1 MAKPSPASLL
11 LRSSALL
18 LRPSYVEDLDPRAKI
33 VVAVAFTVV
42 VALSQSF
49 AALGLALAVAMAAVA
64 AARLSPTAVLARLVP
79 LNLLI
84 LFLAV
89 LLPLTPRGEV
99 LWEVGSLEFSREGL
113 LLAAK
118 VALKGNAIL
127 LGLVLLLGTIEVGTL
142 GHALDHLYVPTK
154 LAHLLLLTVR
164 YLDVLEREYRRLSAA
179 MRLRGFRP
187 RTDRHTLRT
196 YGHLV
201 GMLLVRSFDRSE
213 RIVAAMKCR
222 GFSGTFWMLD
232 HFHWSRRDTVFGV
245 VSVLVLAALV
255 LVEWQ

>member
-1 MAKPSPASLL
+1 MPASSLL

-18 LRPSYVEDLDPRAKI
+18 RGPSYVEGLDPRGKI
-33 VVAVAFTVV
+33 LVAVAFSVV
-42 VALSQSF
+42 VALVQGF
-49 AALGLALAVAMAAVA
+49 AALGLALAVAAVAVA
-64 AARLSPTAVLARLVP
+64 AARLSPAAVAARLVP
-79 LNLLI
+79 LNLFML
-84 LFLAV
+84 LLAV
-89 LLPLTPRGEV
+89 VLPMTAKGEP
-99 LWEVGSLEFSREGL
+99 LWQIGPIAFSQEGL
-113 LLAAK
+113 LLAAR

-127 LGLVLLLGTIEVGTL
+127 LALVLLLGTIEIGTL

-179 MRLRGFRP
+179 MKLRGFRP

-213 RIVAAMKCR
+213 RVVAAMKCR
-222 GFSGTFWMLD
+222 GFQGHFYMLD
-232 HFHWSRRDTVFGV
+232 HFAYTRRDLVFATVSLLG
-245 VSVLVLAALV
+245 LAALV
-255 LVEWQ
+255 WTEWS